1 MNQLHKFTP
10 AETLLIRSGPAT
22 PLRDLLKY
30 TLMDLM
36 YKQVLEL
43 EEMKIQT
50 DLRNAFKTYR
60 YIRIGKKFHDYTSLA
75 HEHVFLSPFL
85 QNSILKLLFDNAV
98 RIGYENAGSPTRYV
112 SMILKSYTLQGIM
125 KRNWLQKLLGDFS
138 YTAHG
143 TSVQAAINN
152 EFETLEK
159 LVAAYKEN
167 KDLRILDN
175 LKSIGGN
182 IFLLASFDSM
192 LCKEIDQELQQ
203 EFDRRTSTDASG
215 CSGYWTTFDTSSGGS
230 GCWSSFDS
238 HSNSSGCSS
247 DSGCSSGDS
256 GCSGCGGC
264 GGGD

>member
-1 MNQLHKFTP
+1 MNQLNKLTP
-10 AETLLIRSGPAT
+10 AETLLIRSGPAA
-22 PLRDLLKY
+22 PLKDLLKY
-30 TLMDLM
+30 TLMDLL

-50 DLRNAFKTYR
+50 DLQHAFKSYR
-60 YIRIGKKFHDYTSLA
+60 YIRIGKKFHNYTGLA

-85 QNSILKLLFDNAV
+85 QNGILKLLFDNAV
-98 RIGYENAGSPTRYV
+98 RIGYENAGSQTRYISRV
-112 SMILKSYTLQGIM
+112 LKSHTLQDILKRS
-125 KRNWLQKLLGDFS
+125 WLQKLLGGFS
-138 YTAHG
+138 YTSHG
-143 TSVQAAINN
+143 TSVKAAIEG

-159 LVAAYKEN
+159 LVAVYKAN
-167 KDLRILDN
+167 KDMRILDN

-182 IFLLASFDSM
+182 VFLLPSFDTT
-192 LCKEIDQELQQ
+192 LAKEIEKELQD
-203 EFDRRTSTDASG
+203 EFDRRTVTDTSG
-215 CSGYWTTFDTSSGGS
+215 CSTYWPTFDTSCSS

-238 HSNSSGCSS
+238 HSHSSGCSS